1 MADHGGEADAPE
13 GGGAPFAAGGDALG
27 EVVGEV
33 GAQVVEEQVGERGD
47 HLVGQRLHVDHRG
60 RVGLGAVAGGA
71 ADLDEP
77 GGAGPDRGVV
87 AVAQGGNGDGTCVEG
102 GVVEEVVAEAFGR
115 QVVVEVQVDV
125 EGVPGRGEDR
135 GVLGLPAEPA
145 CSG

>member
-1 MADHGGEADAPE
+1 M
-13 GGGAPFAAGGDALG
+13 
-27 EVVGEV
+27 
-33 GAQVVEEQVGERGD
+33 
-47 HLVGQRLHVDHRG
+47 
-60 RVGLGAVAGGA
+60 AGGA

-87 AVAQGGNGDGTCVEG
+87 PVPDRRNGDGTGVEG

-125 EGVPGRGEDR
+125 EGVPGRGKDR